1 MGGHRLSFQTV
12 MSLYTPTELV
22 IDSLSLANMT
32 DLVMFC
38 FQNGANM
45 EAILYKLVQFYK
57 AWF

>member
-32 DLVMFC
+32 DLAMLC

-45 EAILYKLVQFYK
+45 EAILYKLGQFNK